1 MLDYDWPSLITW
13 YQWQQL
19 GECIVAGTQ
28 CFLVLMISLF
38 LVRLTPLPASVSFA
52 ITFAVYFILLAFWS
66 NEQERKIMTHGLKH
80 VNKETLKRIGC
91 CSTWHLGIADG
102 FLCILLR
109 RNFFYFAL
117 LFCFN
122 HS

>member
-1 MLDYDWPSLITW
+1 VHYWHAVFSRVDD
-13 YQWQQL
+13 
-19 GECIVAGTQ
+19 
-28 CFLVLMISLF
+28 
-38 LVRLTPLPASVSFA
+38 LTFSCSFDSFTCVSFA

-66 NEQERKIMTHGLKH
+66 NEQERKIMTQGLKH
-80 VNKETLKRIGC
+80 SNKETLKRVGC

-117 LFCFN
+117 LFSFQSFLIAC
-122 HS
+122 